1 MWIAYFYL
9 MKDRPDQVRMAA
21 PAHAANWRE
30 LALPGYLGGPF
41 RDRSGGLITFEV
53 DSWER
58 AEQLVENDPF
68 QREDL
73 LDGRWLKEW
82 TLSA

>member
-21 PAHAANWRE
+21 PAHAAYWRE